1 MKNFGYVIARP
12 SEFIIHQRFGK
23 IRHQGRGISFL
34 CLPLV
39 DRYYRIP
46 STTHALGFAADQITA
61 ENQGVEVSGF
71 AIWKISDPAK
81 ASLNFDFAEPGSS
94 VQTIGANLK
103 DVVES
108 AIRHQVANLTM
119 EDVLRKRGSII
130 LQLKRE
136 LAYIAEQWGL
146 TIETIEIKN
155 VQIMSE
161 QLFANMQAKFRDQV
175 RLQSETSGLETE
187 RQIAERRY
195 AQKEQLA
202 LREQEFKRREGERET
217 ELEKINARGAAELEA
232 LRLTQ
237 QTTFKA
243 RELAAELELAELRGV
258 NREKELRVDER
269 LSIVERE
276 VQEALFAV
284 EGSRRRHDNAIDEI
298 RNAMERRRA
307 ETANLA
313 DPVLALIKRLPEA
326 LSSLSPNQLNIGDDT
341 LARVAGQIINLLS
354 QRGSPL
360 GASQAS
366 KRN

>member
-1 MKNFGYVIARP
+1 MKTFGYIVARP

-23 IRHQGRGISFL
+23 VVHQGRGISFL

-46 STTHALGFAADQITA
+46 STAHALAFAADQITA

-81 ASLNFDFAEPGSS
+81 ASMNFDFAESGNS
-94 VQTIGANLK
+94 VQTISANLK

-108 AIRHQVANLTM
+108 AIRHQVANMTM

-155 VQIMSE
+155 VHIMSG
-161 QLFANMQAKFRDQV
+161 QLFENMQAKFRDQV
-175 RLQSETSGLETE
+175 RLVSETSALETE
-187 RQIAERRY
+187 RQIAERKY

-202 LREQEFKRREGERET
+202 LKEQEFKRREEERKA
-217 ELEKINARGAAELEA
+217 ELEKINARTAAELETV
-232 LRLTQ
+232 RLTQ
-237 QTTFKA
+237 QTALKT
-243 RELAAELELAELRGV
+243 RQLAAELELAAKRAA
-258 NREKELRVDER
+258 NREKELRTEER

-276 VQEALFAV
+276 VQDARFGVENSRQKHDEAL
-284 EGSRRRHDNAIDEI
+284 DQI
-298 RNAMERRRA
+298 RNRMERRRIV
-307 ETANLA
+307 TANLA
-313 DPVLALIKRLPEA
+313 DPGLALVKQLPDA
-326 LSSLSPNQLNIGDDT
+326 LSSFSPNQLNIGDDLLVR
-341 LARVAGQIINLLS
+341 LANRMLSLLS
-354 QRGSPL
+354 KPDNSSPPVQ
-360 GASQAS
+360 SNQT
-366 KRN
+366 